1 MTLGGLLGSDIIW
14 FLLSQQLIFPEAP
27 PVLWFP
33 FCCVESRGF
42 LIVDACLSA
51 LAEEQVTNR

>member
-1 MTLGGLLGSDIIW
+1 MTLGSDIIW

-27 PVLWFP
+27 PVLW
-33 FCCVESRGF
+33 

-51 LAEEQVTNR
+51 LAEEQVTNG